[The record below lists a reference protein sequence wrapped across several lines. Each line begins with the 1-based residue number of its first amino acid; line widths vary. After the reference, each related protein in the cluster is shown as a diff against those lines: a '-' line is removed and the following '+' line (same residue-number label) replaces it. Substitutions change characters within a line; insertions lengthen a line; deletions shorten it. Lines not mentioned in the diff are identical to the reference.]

1 MTIRAYALRVNGVHE
16 PQGVVGSP
24 VFSWRLREGEG
35 GAHGSR
41 QVAFRIVVEQRMPDG
56 AFARTWDSA
65 RTASADTTGI
75 VYRGAPLVTS
85 TDYRWTL
92 EVEDEHRE
100 TTTARGEFA
109 TGIVHVD
116 EWHAAWIGRNPVYRQ
131 VALPPQDTDISFTVN
146 KLQPVRRFVRH
157 FDLDEVPAVAK
168 VHASAKGIYRLYV
181 NGHKVGGDELAPGWT
196 EYRDRI
202 TYQSWDVS
210 AHLRRGSNSIA
221 ALLGDGW
228 YVGFIGT
235 DRRHQAQHYGTEP
248 EFLAQLV
255 LDSAGGGRTVLATDA
270 TFKEAASDIL
280 YADLLMGQY
289 EDSRRAE
296 PTWHLAEHDIGEWSD
311 AAVKGRDRSLLTPEV
326 DPGVRATKRLPAVSV
341 QSRGDGR
348 FIVDFG
354 QNLVGRVRLTLR
366 DQSAGRRIQ
375 LNHAEVLDDGELYTA
390 NLRTAEPVDVFW
402 TDGSAEQVFEP
413 RFTLHGFRFAEVQGY
428 VGQLDAADVEAVV
441 LHNDVE
447 FVGEFASSDPL
458 LDRLFQN
465 IQWGLRGN
473 FVSIPTDC
481 PQRDERLGWLA
492 DAQVFAPTALA
503 LADLG
508 PLLRRWMRDVRSAQN
523 ADGAFPDIAPHLIHL
538 REGAPAWGDGGVTV
552 PWNVYRATGDVCVLE
567 EAADS
572 MIAWVRHIERHNPDL
587 IWRAQVGNDY
597 GDWLQIGEETRKD
610 VLSTA
615 YFAHSAELTVRALRV
630 LGRESDAAPLAD
642 LRERVA
648 AAYRAAF
655 VTEDGT
661 VAGDTQGGY
670 LLTLAFG
677 LFRDDAERDRIAQQL
692 VEAVVRRDV
701 SLTTGFVTVG
711 LLCPVLAQL
720 GREDLAF
727 RLLHNDSNPSW
738 LFSVR
743 NGATTVWERWDGWT
757 PEHGFQS
764 ARMNSFNHY
773 SLGSVGEWFIS
784 GILGIRQSESS
795 AGYREIELAPRFDPH
810 LGHAT
815 GALETPRGR
824 VESSWRR
831 DGDRIVWNV
840 SVPPGAPAT
849 AELCCDA
856 APEVTKGGE
865 NATHSHGVALTDRN
879 QRGHRLRLEPGAY
892 EIRIPAR

>member
-1 MTIRAYALRVNGVHE
+1 MTLDAYALRVDGQHE
-16 PQGVVGSP
+16 PQGIVAAP
-24 VFSWRLREGEG
+24 VFSWRLR
-35 GAHGSR
+35 ADHDAASQR
-41 QVAFRIVVEQRMPDG
+41 AYRITVERRMPDG
-56 AFARTWDSA
+56 APVRVWDSG
-65 RTASADTTGI
+65 RIASDATTGI
-75 VYRGAPLVTS
+75 RYAGAPLATS
-85 TDYRWTL
+85 VDYSWTA
-92 EVEDEHRE
+92 EIEDD
-100 TTTARGEFA
+100 RGETSSARSAFA
-109 TGIVHVD
+109 TGIVHAD
-116 EWHAAWIGRNPVYRQ
+116 EWQAAWIGRNPVYRQ

-157 FDLDEVPAVAK
+157 FSLDELPTVAK
-168 VHASAKGIYRLYV
+168 VHATAKGIYRLYV
-181 NGHKVGGDELAPGWT
+181 NGRKVGTDELAPGWT

-202 TYQSWDVS
+202 TYQSWDVT
-210 AHLRRGSNSIA
+210 AHLRVGRNSIA

-248 EFLAQLV
+248 QLLAQLV
-255 LDSAGGGRTVLATDA
+255 LDSAGGGRAVLGTDA

-296 PTWHLAEHDIGEWSD
+296 PDWHLPEYDITSWSD
-311 AAVKGRDRSLLTPEV
+311 AVVRDHDTSLLTPEV
-326 DPGVRATKRLPAVSV
+326 DPGVRATRRLPAVEV
-341 QSRGDGR
+341 RPRGDGC

-366 DQSAGRRIQ
+366 GQSAGRRIQ
-375 LNHAEVLDDGELYTA
+375 LNHAEVLDGGELYTA
-390 NLRTAEPVDVFW
+390 NLRTAEPIDVFW
-402 TDGSAEQVFEP
+402 TNGDAEQVFEP

-428 VGQLDAADVEAVV
+428 EGELTAADVEAVV

-552 PWNVYRATGDVCVLE
+552 PWNVYRATGDVRVLE
-567 EAADS
+567 EAAES
-572 MIAWVRHIERHNPDL
+572 MIAWVRHIERHNPEL

-610 VLSTA
+610 VLATA
-615 YFAHSAELTVRALRV
+615 YFARSTELTVRTLRV
-630 LGRESDAAPLAD
+630 LGREADANEFAELW
-642 LRERVA
+642 ERIA

-655 VTEDGT
+655 VSPDGT

-677 LFRDDAERDRIAQQL
+677 LAADDAQRDRIAERL
-692 VEAVVRRDV
+692 VASVTRRDV

-711 LLCPVLAQL
+711 LLCPVLARI

-727 RLLHNDSNPSW
+727 RLLHDERNPSW

-743 NGATTVWERWDGWT
+743 NGATTIWERWDGWT

-773 SLGSVGEWFIS
+773 SLGSVGEFFLC
-784 GILGIRQSESS
+784 GILGITQTTSS
-795 AGYREIELAPRFDPH
+795 AGFREIELAPRFDPS
-810 LGHAT
+810 LEHAQ

-824 VESSWRR
+824 IESSWRR
-831 DGDRIVWNV
+831 EGDRIVWNV
-840 SVPPGAPAT
+840 SVPPGSPAT
-849 AELCCDA
+849 AHLRCA
-856 APEVTKGGE
+856 TAPEVRKGGE
-865 NATHSHGVALTDRN
+865 NATHSHGVALTERHQGD
-879 QRGHRLRLEPGAY
+879 HLLRLEPGAY